1 MSYKLDLRGPSFTV
15 QTACSTSLVAVHL
28 ACQSLLSGECDLALA
43 GGSSVRVPQR
53 TGYSWQPGGISSPD
67 GHCRAFDAQA
77 QGTVPGQGVGVVV
90 LKRLDDALADGD
102 PVLAVIRGSA
112 LNNDGAQK
120 AGFTAPSPEGQAQVI
135 RAAQLQAG
143 VDPATI
149 GYVEAHGTATPLGD
163 PIEVAALTRAFRL
176 GTDRRGFCALGSVKT
191 NIGHLDAA
199 AGVAGLIKAVLSLE
213 HGEIPPSLHFTAP
226 NPQIDF
232 AASPFYVNTELRP
245 WPRLDGAP
253 RRAGV
258 SSFGLGGTNAHVVLE
273 EAPPAGP
280 PGPSR
285 PWQLLLLSAATP
297 AALERATDNLAHH
310 LAATPDPSLAD
321 VAWTLAVGRKT
332 FRHRRAL
339 VAENAEEAAALLAG
353 RDPKR
358 VWTAAGERGDRP
370 VAFLL
375 PGVGDQ
381 YAGMARGLYE
391 GEPVF
396 REELDRSAAILLP
409 LLGLDVRGPLLAE
422 APAAGGGEMDL
433 RAMLRRHGA
442 PRPGSPLH
450 ATRVAQPAMLALGWS
465 LARLWISWGVR
476 PQALLGYSLGEYTA
490 ACLAGVMTLE
500 DGLALAARRAEAIE
514 RLPAG
519 AMLAVPLSE
528 AEIAELLPPGLAL
541 AAVNAPGVSV
551 VSGPAGAVEEL
562 AARLAADGLPCRRL
576 GTSHA
581 FHSREMEPVAQD
593 LRGLLRGIRLSPPQI
608 PWVSNVTGT
617 WISPGQ
623 ATDPGYWVE
632 HLLGTVRFADGVAEL
647 WREPGRVL
655 LEMGPGQALASLAA
669 QQGGSAEQLALA
681 SLPHEMDRRP
691 ARQVLLGTLG
701 QLWLAGAAIDWEGF
715 RGGERRRRVPLPA
728 TPLERRRFWIE
739 PRPAAAAPAAP
750 APGAGRL
757 PDMADW
763 FHAPLWKPS
772 ARPARGGAATGRW
785 LLLADALGIGA
796 GLAERLRAAGREV
809 ETVAAGDPE
818 ALERALAKSPSRIV
832 HLWTLQG
839 NGREARETG
848 FHGLLA
854 LARALGSGSPEG
866 PVHLDVVTDGLF
878 RVDRRD
884 RLDPAKALLLGP
896 VRVIPQE
903 YPRLRCRAIDIDPD
917 DRRND
922 LIAQL
927 SIELQGDGAEP
938 QVAWRGRQR
947 WVPGW
952 EPVRLGGG
960 APSPFEERGAYLIT
974 GGTGG
979 IGLALAGHL
988 ARTARA
994 RLALVSRRGLPEG
1007 SAAVRE
1013 LEAAGAQVLVLR

>member
-1 MSYKLDLRGPSFTV
+1 AGPAISV
-15 QTACSTSLVAVHL
+15 QTACSTSLVAVHM

-53 TGYSWQPGGISSPD
+53 TGYTWQAGGISSPD
-67 GHCRAFDAQA
+67 GHCRAFDAKA
-77 QGTVPGQGVGVVV
+77 QGTVPGQGVGIVV
-90 LKRLDDALADGD
+90 LKRLDDALEDGD
-102 PVLAVIRGSA
+102 PILAVIKGSA
-112 LNNDGAQK
+112 LNNDGALK

-163 PIEVAALTRAFRL
+163 PIEVAALTRAFGQ

-199 AGVAGLIKAVLSLE
+199 AGVAGLIKAVLSLA
-213 HGEIPPSLHFTAP
+213 HREIPPSLHFEAP
-226 NPQIDF
+226 NPEIDF

-245 WPRLDGAP
+245 WAPSGAP

-273 EAPPAGP
+273 EAPPAEP
-280 PGPSR
+280 SGPSR

-297 AALERATDNLAHH
+297 AALERATDNLAHQ
-310 LAATPDPSLAD
+310 LAAEPETSLAD

-332 FRHRRAL
+332 LRHRRAL
-339 VAENAEEAAALLAG
+339 VAGSAEEAAALFAG

-358 VWTAAGERGDRP
+358 VWTAAGERGNRP

-396 REELDRSAAILLP
+396 REELDRCAAILLP
-409 LLGLDVRGPLLAE
+409 LLGLDIRGPLLEE
-422 APAAGGGEMDL
+422 APAGGGEEMDL
-433 RAMLRRHGA
+433 RAMLRRGNA

-514 RLPAG
+514 RLAPG

-528 AEIAELLPPGLAL
+528 AEIAELLPPALAL
-541 AAVNAPGVSV
+541 AAVNAPGVCV
-551 VSGPAGAVEEL
+551 VSGPAAEVAEL
-562 AARLAADGLPCRRL
+562 EVRLAADGLPCRRL
-576 GTSHA
+576 GTAHA

-593 LRGLLRGIRLSPPQI
+593 LRELLRGIRLAPPQI

-617 WISPGQ
+617 WITPEQ

-647 WREPGRVL
+647 WRELGRVL

-691 ARQVLLGTLG
+691 AQQVLLGTLG
-701 QLWLAGAAIDWEGF
+701 QLWLAGAEIDWEGF
-715 RGGERRRRVPLPA
+715 RGGERRRRVPLPG
-728 TPLERRRFWIE
+728 TPFERKRFWID
-739 PRPAAAAPAAP
+739 PRPAAASLAAP
-750 APGAGRL
+750 APVAGRL

-763 FHAPLWKPS
+763 FHAPLWKP
-772 ARPARGGAATGRW
+772 AVRPAQGGTEETGRW
-785 LLLADALGIGA
+785 LLLADTLGIGD
-796 GLAERLRAAGREV
+796 GLAARLRATGHEV

-818 ALERALAKSPSRIV
+818 ALERAFAKSPSRIV

-839 NGREARETG
+839 NSRAARETG

-866 PVHLDVVTDGLF
+866 PVTLDVVTDGLF

-903 YPRLRCRAIDIDPD
+903 YPRLRCRAIDIDLE
-917 DRRND
+917 DRRDD

-927 SIELQGDGAEP
+927 STELQGGGAEP
-938 QVAWRGRQR
+938 RVAWRGRQR

-952 EPVRLGGG
+952 EPVRLEGGG
-960 APSPFEERGAYLIT
+960 PSPFRERGAYLIT

-979 IGLALAGHL
+979 IGLEIAAHF
-988 ARTARA
+988 ANTASA
-994 RLALVSRRGLPEG
+994 RLVLTSRRGLPD
-1007 SAAVRE
+1007 
-1013 LEAAGAQVLVLR
+1013 